1 MMNTSLKVYKE
12 LVYIETFDGELI
24 PTAESKE
31 ELQELLKNS
40 DKFLDLGDELLSKSA
55 IKRIIKKKIDEID
68 NYILHNI
75 QNIPLRNRV
84 QSEVDKRKK
93 EGARINMDILLNIIE
108 RLSSEN

>member
-1 MMNTSLKVYKE
+1 MNTSLKVYKE

-31 ELQELLKNS
+31 ELQELLKNY

>member
-1 MMNTSLKVYKE
+1 MNTSLKVYKE

-68 NYILHNI
+68 NYIIHNI

>member
-1 MMNTSLKVYKE
+1 MTTTLKIYKE
-12 LVYIETFDGELI
+12 LTYIETFDGEMI

-68 NYILHNI
+68 NYIL
-75 QNIPLRNRV
+75 QNISDLNLRSRV
-84 QSEVDKRKK
+84 QARVDERRKT
-93 EGARINMDILLNIIE
+93 GARLNMDILHNIIA
-108 RLSSEN
+108 RLKSES

>member
-1 MMNTSLKVYKE
+1 MNTSLKVYKE
-12 LVYIETFDGELI
+12 LVYIETFDGEL
-24 PTAESKE
+24 
-31 ELQELLKNS
+31 
-40 DKFLDLGDELLSKSA
+40 FLDLGDELLSKSA

>member
-1 MMNTSLKVYKE
+1 MNTSLKVYKE

>member
-1 MMNTSLKVYKE
+1 MNTSLKVYKE

-93 EGARINMDILLNIIE
+93 DGARINMDILLNIIE

>member
-1 MMNTSLKVYKE
+1 MNTSLKVYKE

-40 DKFLDLGDELLSKSA
+40 DKFVDLGDELLSKSA

-68 NYILHNI
+68 NYILHTI

>member
-1 MMNTSLKVYKE
+1 MNTSLKVYKE

-68 NYILHNI
+68 NYILHTI

>member
-1 MMNTSLKVYKE
+1 MNTSLKVYKE

-75 QNIPLRNRV
+75 QSIPLRNRV
-84 QSEVDKRKK
+84 QAEVDKRRR

-108 RLSSEN
+108 RLSSES

>member
-1 MMNTSLKVYKE
+1 MNTSLKVYKE

-40 DKFLDLGDELLSKSA
+40 DELLSKSA